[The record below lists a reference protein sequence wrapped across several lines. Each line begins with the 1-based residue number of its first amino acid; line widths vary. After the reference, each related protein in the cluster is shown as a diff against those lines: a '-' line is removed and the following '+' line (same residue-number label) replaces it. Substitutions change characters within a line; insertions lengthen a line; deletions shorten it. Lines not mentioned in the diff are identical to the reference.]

1 MTSETAASAG
11 LPDARR
17 AVVANGADARGEHPA
32 AEAGGLG
39 TTRQRVLFVDDE
51 PRILDGLRRSLRGK
65 RNEWDMAFATSG
77 AEALDLLAESR
88 CDVVVSDMRMPGMD
102 GAELL
107 THVSERHPEVAR
119 VVLSGH
125 TEQEAAIRVAVA
137 GHRFLTKPSDAGS
150 VVATVEQLTH
160 RTSAA
165 HGATVRRLA
174 GAVRSLPT
182 LPAHV
187 GRLTA
192 VLGAADVEIA
202 EAALAASHD
211 IGFTAKLLQ
220 LSNSVFFGARA
231 RVTSAESA
239 INALGLPTVQALVKS
254 GQLLWSSERWEP
266 AVERELDVVWRHA
279 VATARLVGLM
289 ASPANR
295 PYAQAA
301 ALLQDIG
308 WLAGLAHTRTG
319 PDPRVDLAVVSGQG
333 PAHREVGVELL
344 HLWGL
349 PYPIVAAVAERDLQH
364 RPSSSGLGVAAAV
377 RAAHLLV
384 QRTDARD
391 PRLSAHDDE
400 LAEFLTHPQLTAA
413 CTDWRGAAAE
423 ASEQAGR
430 LSAR

>member
-1 MTSETAASAG
+1 MTK
-11 LPDARR
+11 ARI
-17 AVVANGADARGEHPA
+17 
-32 AEAGGLG
+32 
-39 TTRQRVLFVDDE
+39 LFVDDE

-65 RNEWDMAFATSG
+65 RSEWDMVFATSG
-77 AEALDLLAESR
+77 DQALELLAESPY
-88 CDVVVSDMRMPGMD
+88 DVVVSDMRMPGMD

-119 VVLSGH
+119 MVLSGH

-150 VVATVEQLTH
+150 VVAVIEQLTH

-165 HGATVRRLA
+165 HGIAVRRIA

-187 GRLTA
+187 DELTA
-192 VLGAADVEIA
+192 VLGAADVELA
-202 EAALAASHD
+202 DAASAASRD

-239 INALGLPTVQALVKS
+239 INALGLPTVQALV
-254 GQLLWSSERWEP
+254 GAGHLVCSSERWGT
-266 AVERELDVVWRHA
+266 AAERDLDVVWRHA
-279 VATARLVGLM
+279 MAAARLAGLM
-289 ASPANR
+289 ATPANR

-308 WLAGLAHTRTG
+308 WLVCLADRRCADG
-319 PDPRVDLAVVSGQG
+319 PT
-333 PAHREVGVELL
+333 HREVGVELL

-349 PYPIVAAVAERDLQH
+349 PYPIVAAVAERDLRQ
-364 RPSSSGLGVAAAV
+364 RPPSSGLGVAAAV
-377 RAAHLLV
+377 RAAHLLI
-384 QRTDARD
+384 QQTDARD
-391 PRLSAHDDE
+391 PGLGTHDDE
-400 LAEFLTHPQLTAA
+400 LAEFLAHPQLTATP
-413 CTDWRGAAAE
+413 TDWRRAAE
-423 ASEQAGR
+423 EASAQAGQSFVR
-430 LSAR
+430 

>member
-1 MTSETAASAG
+1 MAAESTG
-11 LPDARR
+11 
-17 AVVANGADARGEHPA
+17 ARGERLTAGA
-32 AEAGGLG
+32 AGFE
-39 TTRQRVLFVDDE
+39 TTKKRVLFVDDE
-51 PRILDGLRRSLRGK
+51 PRVLDGLRRSLRGK

-77 AEALDLLAESR
+77 AQALELLAESR

-119 VVLSGH
+119 IVLSGH

-137 GHRFLTKPSDAGS
+137 GHRFLTKPSDVGS
-150 VVATVEQLTH
+150 VVAAVEQLTH

-165 HGATVRRLA
+165 HGAAVRRLA

-192 VLGAADVEIA
+192 VWGAADVEVA
-202 EAALAASHD
+202 EAALVASRD

-239 INALGLPTVQALVKS
+239 INALGLPTVQALVNS
-254 GQLLWSSERWEP
+254 GHLLWSSERWGP

-308 WLAGLAHTRTG
+308 WLVGLAQTRSN
-319 PDPRVDLAVVSGQG
+319 PDPAVDLTAVGGQG
-333 PAHREVGVELL
+333 PTHREVGVELL

-364 RPSSSGLGVAAAV
+364 RPRSSGLGVAAAV
-377 RAAHLLV
+377 RAAHLLI
-384 QRTDARD
+384 QRTDARGL
-391 PRLSAHDDE
+391 RLGTHDDE
-400 LAEFLTHPQLTAA
+400 LAELLTHPQLTAA
-413 CTDWRGAAAE
+413 STDWRRAAE
-423 ASEQAGR
+423 EVSEQAGQS
-430 LSAR
+430 SAR